1 MKGSFSM
8 KRVIYRNIIDSDY
21 EIIKQLIGDAFA
33 FTEFIKD
40 KELLDIVLSGYLQD
54 CILDSSFSKVAQMD
68 DKVIGFILG
77 NAKKDK
83 NHISN
88 CGNPL
93 NFNNNEIDLM
103 ISNEENKNLLKE
115 FSKFT
120 DTYKELIKK
129 KENTFQSC
137 IQLFVISRESR
148 GLGVGKNLIKYLFD
162 YMKSMD
168 VKSLYL
174 FTDTRCNYGF
184 YDSQNFNRIDEKEVY
199 FDSIGSSLN
208 IFLYSYNF

>member
-1 MKGSFSM
+1 M
-8 KRVIYRNIIDSDY
+8 KRVIYRNILDSDY
-21 EIIKQLIGDAFA
+21 EIIKQLIGDAFG

-68 DKVIGFILG
+68 SKVIGFVLG

-83 NHISN
+83 NRISN

-137 IQLFVISRESR
+137 IQLFVVSRESR

-184 YDSQNFNRIDEKEVY
+184 YDSKNFNRIDEKEVY

>member
-1 MKGSFSM
+1 M
-8 KRVIYRNIIDSDY
+8 KRVIYRNILDSDY
-21 EIIKQLIGDAFA
+21 EIIKQLIGDAFG

-68 DKVIGFILG
+68 SKVIGFVLG

-83 NHISN
+83 NRISN

-137 IQLFVISRESR
+137 IQLFVVSRESR

-184 YDSQNFNRIDEKEVY
+184 YDSQNFNRIDEKRY
-199 FDSIGSSLN
+199 IL
-208 IFLYSYNF
+208 IL

>member
-1 MKGSFSM
+1 
-8 KRVIYRNIIDSDY
+8 
-21 EIIKQLIGDAFA
+21 
-33 FTEFIKD
+33 
-40 KELLDIVLSGYLQD
+40 
-54 CILDSSFSKVAQMD
+54 MD

-137 IQLFVISRESR
+137 IQLFVVSRESR

-184 YDSQNFNRIDEKEVY
+184 YDSPKTNIHIYSKCISCIHY
-199 FDSIGSSLN
+199 N
-208 IFLYSYNF
+208 IFYVILISFKSISYFIIHFIN

>member
-1 MKGSFSM
+1 M

-21 EIIKQLIGDAFA
+21 EIIKQLIGDAFG

-88 CGNPL
+88 CGNTL

-137 IQLFVISRESR
+137 IQLFVVSRESR

>member
-1 MKGSFSM
+1 M
-8 KRVIYRNIIDSDY
+8 
-21 EIIKQLIGDAFA
+21 IGDAFG

-40 KELLDIVLSGYLQD
+40 KKLLDIVLSGYLQD

-68 DKVIGFILG
+68 DKVISFILG

-83 NHISN
+83 NRISN
-88 CGNPL
+88 YDNPL

-103 ISNEENKNLLKE
+103 ISNEENT
-115 FSKFT
+115 S
-120 DTYKELIKK
+120 
-129 KENTFQSC
+129 QGC
-137 IQLFVISRESR
+137 IQLFVVSRESI
-148 GLGVGKNLIKYLFD
+148 GLGVGKNLIKHLFD

-174 FTDTRCNYGF
+174 FTHPRCNYGF

-199 FDSIGSSLN
+199 FDSIGASLN
-208 IFLYSYNF
+208 IFLYRYNF

>member
-1 MKGSFSM
+1 M
-8 KRVIYRNIIDSDY
+8 KRVVYRNIIDSDY
-21 EIIKQLIGDAFA
+21 EIIKQLIGDAFG

-40 KELLDIVLSGYLQD
+40 KDLLDIVLSGYLQD

-83 NHISN
+83 KRINNYANS
-88 CGNPL
+88 L

-115 FSKFT
+115 FSKIT

-129 KENTFQSC
+129 KENTFQGC
-137 IQLFVISRESR
+137 IQLFVVSRESR
-148 GLGVGKNLIKYLFD
+148 GLGV
-162 YMKSMD
+162 
-168 VKSLYL
+168 
-174 FTDTRCNYGF
+174 
-184 YDSQNFNRIDEKEVY
+184 EKT
-199 FDSIGSSLN
+199 
-208 IFLYSYNF
+208 

>member
-1 MKGSFSM
+1 M

-21 EIIKQLIGDAFA
+21 EIIKQLIGDAFG

-54 CILDSSFSKVAQMD
+54 CILDSSFSKVPQMD

-103 ISNEENKNLLKE
+103 ISNEEN
-115 FSKFT
+115 
-120 DTYKELIKK
+120 
-129 KENTFQSC
+129 TFQGC
-137 IQLFVISRESR
+137 TQLFVVSRESR
-148 GLGVGKNLIKYLFD
+148 DLGVGKNLIKHLFD

-174 FTDTRCNYGF
+174 FTDTRCNYRF
-184 YDSQNFNRIDEKEVY
+184 YDSQNFNSIDEKEVY

>member
-1 MKGSFSM
+1 M
-8 KRVIYRNIIDSDY
+8 KRVIYRNILYSDY
-21 EIIKQLIGDAFA
+21 EIIKQLIGDAFG

-40 KELLDIVLSGYLQD
+40 KELLDIALSGYLQD
-54 CILDSSFSKVAQMD
+54 CILDSSFSKVAQID

-83 NHISN
+83 NRISN

-129 KENTFQSC
+129 KENTFQGC
-137 IQLFVISRESR
+137 VQLFVVSEKSR
-148 GLGVGKNLIKYLFD
+148 GLGVGKNLIKHLFD

>member
-1 MKGSFSM
+1 MK
-8 KRVIYRNIIDSDY
+8 KVVYRNIIDSDY
-21 EIIKQLIGDAFA
+21 EVIKQLIGDAFG

-40 KELLDIVLSGYLQD
+40 KKLLNIVLSGYLQD

-68 DKVIGFILG
+68 DNVIGFILG

-83 NHISN
+83 KRISN
-88 CGNPL
+88 YDNPL
-93 NFNNNEIDLM
+93 NFNNNEINLM
-103 ISNEENKNLLKE
+103 ISNEENKSLLKE
-115 FSKFT
+115 FSKIT
-120 DTYKELIKK
+120 DTYKELINK
-129 KENTFQSC
+129 KENAFQGC
-137 IQLFVISRESR
+137 IQLFVVSRESR

>member
-1 MKGSFSM
+1 M
-8 KRVIYRNIIDSDY
+8 KRVVYRNIIDSDY
-21 EIIKQLIGDAFA
+21 EIIKQLIGDAFG

-54 CILDSSFSKVAQMD
+54 CILNSSFSNVAQMD
-68 DKVIGFILG
+68 DKVVGFILG

-83 NHISN
+83 NRISN
-88 CGNPL
+88 YDNPL
-93 NFNNNEIDLM
+93 NFNNNEINLM
-103 ISNEENKNLLKE
+103 ISNEENKSLLKE
-115 FSKFT
+115 FSKIT
-120 DTYKELIKK
+120 DTYKELINT
-129 KENTFQSC
+129 KENAFQGC
-137 IQLFVISRESR
+137 IQLFVVSR

-162 YMKSMD
+162 YIKSMY

-184 YDSQNFNRIDEKEVY
+184 YDSQNFNRIGEKEVY

>member
-1 MKGSFSM
+1 M
-8 KRVIYRNIIDSDY
+8 KRVIYRNILYSDY
-21 EIIKQLIGDAFA
+21 EIIKQLIGDAFG

-54 CILDSSFSKVAQMD
+54 CILDSSFSKVAQID

-83 NHISN
+83 NRISN

-115 FSKFT
+115 FSKIT

-129 KENTFQSC
+129 KENTFQGC
-137 IQLFVISRESR
+137 VQLFVVSEKSRD
-148 GLGVGKNLIKYLFD
+148 LVVGKNLIKHLFD

>member
-1 MKGSFSM
+1 M
-8 KRVIYRNIIDSDY
+8 KRVIYRNIVESDY
-21 EIIKQLIGDAFA
+21 EIIKQLIGDAFG

-68 DKVIGFILG
+68 DKVISFILG

-83 NHISN
+83 NRISN
-88 CGNPL
+88 YDNPL

-129 KENTFQSC
+129 KENTF
-137 IQLFVISRESR
+137 
-148 GLGVGKNLIKYLFD
+148 
-162 YMKSMD
+162 
-168 VKSLYL
+168 
-174 FTDTRCNYGF
+174 
-184 YDSQNFNRIDEKEVY
+184 
-199 FDSIGSSLN
+199 
-208 IFLYSYNF
+208 

>member
-1 MKGSFSM
+1 M
-8 KRVIYRNIIDSDY
+8 
-21 EIIKQLIGDAFA
+21 IGDAFG

-40 KELLDIVLSGYLQD
+40 KKLLDIVLSGYLQD

-68 DKVIGFILG
+68 DKVISFILG

-83 NHISN
+83 NRISN
-88 CGNPL
+88 YDNPL

-103 ISNEENKNLLKE
+103 ISNEENT
-115 FSKFT
+115 S
-120 DTYKELIKK
+120 
-129 KENTFQSC
+129 QGC
-137 IQLFVISRESR
+137 IQLFVVSRESR
-148 GLGVGKNLIKYLFD
+148 GLGVGKNLIKHLFD

-174 FTDTRCNYGF
+174 FTHPRCNYGF

-199 FDSIGSSLN
+199 FDSIGASLN
-208 IFLYSYNF
+208 IFLYRYNF

>member
-1 MKGSFSM
+1 M
-8 KRVIYRNIIDSDY
+8 KRVIYRNILDSDY
-21 EIIKQLIGDAFA
+21 EIIKQLIGDAFG

-54 CILDSSFSKVAQMD
+54 CILDSSFSKVSQMD
-68 DKVIGFILG
+68 DKVIGFIFG

-83 NHISN
+83 NRISN
-88 CGNPL
+88 CDKPL

-115 FSKFT
+115 FSKIT

-129 KENTFQSC
+129 KENTFQGC
-137 IQLFVISRESR
+137 IQLFVVYGESR

-162 YMKSMD
+162 YMKSMN

>member
-1 MKGSFSM
+1 M
-8 KRVIYRNIIDSDY
+8 KRVIYRNILYSDY
-21 EIIKQLIGDAFA
+21 EIIKQLIGDAFG

-40 KELLDIVLSGYLQD
+40 KELLDIALSGYLQD
-54 CILDSSFSKVAQMD
+54 CILDSSFSKVAQID

-83 NHISN
+83 NRISN

-115 FSKFT
+115 FSKIT

-129 KENTFQSC
+129 KENTFQGC
-137 IQLFVISRESR
+137 VQLFVVSEKSR
-148 GLGVGKNLIKYLFD
+148 GLGVGKNLIKHLFD